1 MDARLLE
8 HIYTIE
14 DIYELPEGTHA
25 ELIDGELFMM
35 AAPSTKHQRIV
46 SELHYLLKDYI
57 KKNHGSCEVFPSPFA
72 VFLNAD
78 DSIYLEPDLSVICDK
93 KKLTD
98 KGCYGAPDWIIEIV
112 SPGNPEHDYIDKLRL
127 YKNAGVREYWI
138 VDPQRERIFV
148 YYWEQEKFEVEMYTF
163 QDTVKVNIYE
173 DLQIDFKNLDLF

>member
-78 DSIYLEPDLSVICDK
+78 YSIYLEPDLSVICDK

-112 SPGNPEHDYIDKLRL
+112 SPTSRQRDYNKKLFK
-127 YKNAGVREYWI
+127 YHSAGVREYWI
-138 VDPQRERIFV
+138 ADYSKNRIMV
-148 YYWEQEKFEVEMYTF
+148 YYFDKNQMEEYSFTDQIKAGIFE
-163 QDTVKVNIYE
+163 
-173 DLQIDFKNLDLF
+173 NLEINFSEISLE

>member
-8 HIYTIE
+8 HIYTID

-46 SELHYLLKDYI
+46 SELHYLLKDFI

-112 SPGNPEHDYIDKLRL
+112 SPTSRQRDYNNYSNTIAQAFVNTGLQTIQKTALWFTILIKTKWRNIPSQTKSKPESLKTW
-127 YKNAGVREYWI
+127 KS
-138 VDPQRERIFV
+138 IFP
-148 YYWEQEKFEVEMYTF
+148 KSA
-163 QDTVKVNIYE
+163 
-173 DLQIDFKNLDLF
+173 